1 MRKYWSR
8 SVGGNRLAG
17 KVLPGWK
24 PFCGVS
30 AAASLAVTL
39 APGAAFAAS
48 AGVVPA
54 AATVN
59 ATLVGVTARPPAD
72 A

>member
-1 MRKYWSR
+1 
-8 SVGGNRLAG
+8 
-17 KVLPGWK
+17 LPGWK